1 MAVRLLWSGFIVIQ
15 RQRLTHVKL
24 RGFDLPGGGA
34 MAKDNGK
41 ISSLASEIMRLSH
54 DHILMHLRFFDSA
67 RAVFLCT

>member
-1 MAVRLLWSGFIVIQ
+1 
-15 RQRLTHVKL
+15 
-24 RGFDLPGGGA
+24 